1 MLNIMS
7 RGRLVKVLF
16 LVTLASGLI
25 MSAAQSVHAQSAN
38 PFRLSGTLTDADGAA
53 LEGYTVEAPI
63 DVSFLAPASRTDVQ
77 GNYSILYS
85 ALAPAVVSVGDT
97 IEITVKDPD
106 GVAVGT
112 SSYTVTAEDV
122 NQVVGIAEATHDIQ
136 LSGLSAEADAAELPA
151 DGVSTATVTVS
162 VKSGGQAVT
171 DDTVTVTA
179 GSGSVGAVTNNEDG
193 TYTATYT
200 APALVLTGAMADTIT
215 VSSGTTGDSTTVSI
229 TLTEVPTAI
238 AVSVAPTEFTA
249 GAGETGAISI
259 SVNRGG
265 NAVSDADVSLGLRR
279 ADGGADTGSVT
290 GVTNNGDGTYSAS
303 FTPPNAA
310 GQVNITA
317 SDAVSGANGMA
328 SVTVNAGAAAAI
340 SVSAAPMTVSSNS
353 SAVITATVV
362 DGAGNGV
369 GGLSLSGA
377 AGSGTVGAFSAGS
390 AFGSYRATYTAGTI
404 EAEGMDTVTVSV
416 GDLSGQV
423 TIGLTPAPPKEVEIL
438 VVSGTIFKKGGTG
451 SVSGV
456 NVEVTVGSMPPQT
469 TTSGSN
475 GKYSVT
481 FVNPVGVAGRTG
493 DALSVVVTDDA
504 DMERGRDDSVLT
516 NEDLGDDSSANVVR
530 NVTTDIL
537 ARTNALVVTGS
548 VFRVDSMIPID
559 DVFAITVT
567 NMSNGMV
574 VSGMTDG
581 NGMYNLTFF
590 GTSVVAETGNE
601 VVVTASRDG
610 SEWSSPA
617 YALSSEEVEAGRV
630 TINVPTDIK
639 ASTSSLVVTGTVY
652 FEDGTVAVGA
662 GVTVTSM
669 NADKRQETTGMTDGN
684 GNYSVTFFSAEGLVA
699 ETADMISVTAVHGD
713 LGDGTAEH
721 TLTSAEVDA
730 QRAMVNVTTSVKA
743 FTSTLVVTGAVYY
756 EGSEIP
762 VGAGN
767 AVTVVNN
774 ANGMVVSG
782 MTDANGMY
790 NVTFFNPDAT
800 VAETGDMLTVTAD
813 GGEDG
818 SGSADHALAA
828 MEIDAQ
834 RAEVNVPTN
843 IKATS
848 PTFLVAGNVYL
859 EDGMSGAPS
868 GLTVKVMNETR
879 GINAQ
884 GTTVAGG
891 GYVVTFLETE
901 AAAVKTADVLVLDVF
916 VLAADETSIGET
928 TITLS
933 SADVVANRRD
943 GVDITTSLTAEPT
956 NALVIDGTV
965 YNPAGSAVGAEINV
979 RLTLGDHAP
988 MELKTDA
995 SGRYSQTYF
1004 DAEMPVASVY
1014 DAVVIQAVNRSNGD
1028 SAYLSMQLASHH
1040 VLAQRVMI
1048 NVNLVPD
1055 QESPVAVARVNQR
1068 FLDTDEETTF
1078 DASHSTDSPMDS
1090 QLIDT
1095 YVWDFGDGTSGS
1107 GIDTTHAYSR
1117 PGRYVVTLTVT
1128 DLAGNAGTAEREIY
1142 VSTVRLGGISLNT
1155 RHARDVIDK
1164 IIGLAIAQTDAAL
1177 AGGGS
1182 EAVLAMIRE
1191 NPVLQAAVIA
1201 AIGDS
1206 LPPGVVP
1213 AQLLDDDLP
1222 LIFEQYENID
1232 LENFGNAVTARVG
1245 DILGSA
1251 TPGVTRVVT
1260 GDKLDL
1266 YLATPRADVGS
1277 ATFRIDGVTR
1287 DAEEVVDSL
1296 PHTFQLEEEQAIL
1309 LLPSWVGA
1317 GSDGAFSGVT
1327 LMLASEELPASYHN
1341 LISRNAWSYRETGD
1355 YAPASMSPRMINGK
1369 RVWDVQVD
1377 IEPGKIYYYY
1387 YAVELSYPV
1396 PLNLGEGM
1404 EGGMLTQYAMPDPRN
1419 LQMQDRGLVEAL
1431 FTPELQAAIA
1441 PLLNPIIAGILS
1453 GQPATLDDV
1462 AAGLTPETLLE
1473 LLGAILTAA
1482 APLVEQIS
1490 QTLDPQMIS
1499 VFTVPLVNEAQSLWH
1514 TSIDLSAYAD
1524 GMHTID
1530 ANAFDSAGIQID
1542 NRPVFGKTFMLDRA
1556 APAYSVSAAPAQNSS
1571 MYMNDD
1577 GVAIATGLPPV
1588 GEGSPMASL
1597 LLSASPNGDVSDVA
1611 KGLYQIIRY
1620 SDDPAV
1626 QGSETWV
1633 NIISSDL
1640 APMFQGL
1647 TMDDF
1652 TVFMVNFPNLLT
1664 LNAPAILGGVPAQM
1678 EMQIRGADGNP
1689 ALIVGE
1695 YGVRVVAQDTVFNM
1709 STDTAPIRLNIVPP
1723 DPDQASIV
1731 MVSLG
1736 DCNDDGDTD
1745 DLYETGAPA
1754 DMILFSDTPNVML
1767 TAEVTKQVHPITS
1780 IAYQFRMGADGEWQD
1795 IGALEGEM
1803 IAGAAVGSRYDMA
1816 WSIDN
1821 LGAMIQAGMPIM
1833 LRAVV
1838 TNALTISDDEAAA
1851 AELAVKD
1858 HPCPI
1863 EPVVH
1868 VLNHTVNDR
1877 NPDSKA
1883 PRGMISLMAV
1893 TRELTSPHTA
1903 SVIFEVRRAQ
1913 GEEWQA
1919 IGEVAIADSAV
1930 EAAVVEAVE
1939 EALEEVLEGEESAV
1953 IVPTRRVWSF
1963 EFDTTALDDTIMVGD
1978 AAERDMELD
1987 ENPYVLRAVAVDDN
2001 GDRYASAE
2009 ELSQSFS
2016 VDNIDDVPPLTGT
2029 AIVQISDAA
2038 GAIEAVDGVFT
2049 VGGIVDE
2056 SVDAP
2061 FALVLSMPIA
2071 EPITFNRVD
2080 LFINRRND
2088 DGSLGDAVSEM
2099 QAEMGE
2105 QNYTATVD
2113 VSVLE
2118 NGAYFFQALAM
2129 DEVGNQEVRDIAFAA
2144 MIDVA
2149 NFIPPPVID
2158 LSGQTVS
2165 RQPVEETTVEEV
2177 TEAYPGGFPI
2187 AGDYVFTVAGIALNA
2202 GDIDVLL
2209 NGASAKERDAL
2220 TVTTVEEGAS
2230 STFTVTIDTTMFEL
2244 GYHDAA
2250 LQITK
2255 RNGSISFPL
2264 APLFIDNEAPQLA
2277 VNSPI
2282 ANDEVS
2288 ALPTTRAAY
2297 HDGEGAGI
2305 ELPSVTISLV
2315 RLTPPDMTAVEIKMG
2330 EVLTDLTDLVYTR
2343 RADMLPAGVYRVMVT
2358 VADIVDN
2365 MSEASADFTVVTTL
2379 PSVAIRSPNPGEIVG
2394 TSQPLISAAY
2404 SGIGAS
2410 VTSFMI
2416 DGAPV
2421 EMTDEMLSGNR
2432 LEYTPDALP
2441 DGDHTVAIM
2450 VTDVEGN
2457 AADDSVTF
2465 TVRTA
2470 DTTPPLITEA
2480 SPQGV
2485 VKSASATLSVA
2496 ASDPESGI
2504 GSVSYALD
2512 GGAAEDGMTRA
2523 VDGLASGTHT
2533 VDVVVTN
2540 GAGLEST
2547 FSWTFTVELD
2557 TTPPV
2562 ISAAAPQG
2570 IVKSAEATLSAAV
2583 TDEQSDVSNVT
2594 IALDGGNAEAVAVDG
2609 GGVSRDVSGLTP
2621 GTHSATIV
2629 ATSSGGTSSHTWSF
2643 TVELDTTPP
2652 VISEAAPSG
2661 IIKEA
2666 STTISAAVGD
2676 EQSSIT
2682 RVTIDI
2688 DGTGA
2693 RTASVRQGRATR
2705 QVSDLTPGTHTV
2717 TVTAESAGGTSA
2729 HTWKFTVELDTTPP
2743 VISAAAPH
2751 GIIRE
2756 DSARISAVIG
2766 DEQSDITN
2774 VTIQIDDG
2782 SAGTVTLNQ
2791 GRASRTARGLESG
2804 THSVTVT
2811 ATSAGGT
2818 ATHSWAFTVDLDTT
2832 PPEISATSPH
2842 GVVLADKPEISVAA
2856 SDDSGGPL
2864 AIRITVED
2872 GAGAQVSGDT
2882 EASGDGTSATFVPS
2896 NSLVTGT
2903 YTVDVRVKDE
2913 SGNESSASWSF
2924 SVIIDTTPPSITGVT
2939 PEGES
2944 RVGEERR
2951 PMITA
2956 SYTDTG
2962 AGVDMDSVVLMINGN
2977 PVVPTSVSG
2986 TQVVY
2991 SPPADMDFGR
3001 HTVRLEVSDI
3011 AQPSAN
3017 TAAHEWSFVL
3027 EDGKGPIFRGVLR
3040 NYPNPFTSNTNV
3052 SFTLAR
3058 EAALSIEVYD
3068 ITGRLVRVL
3077 AQDEVREAGHNE
3089 FPWDGK
3095 TSAGDVLARGVYFA
3109 QIMVT
3114 SEPEPVVAVIKMALL
3129 RQ

>member
-7 RGRLVKVLF
+7 RGRLVWYLF
-16 LVTLASGLI
+16 LVTLTSGL
-25 MSAAQSVHAQSAN
+25 MVGAAGSVEAQTTRT
-38 PFRLSGTLTDADGAA
+38 FILSGMVTDNDGGA
-53 LEGYTVEAPI
+53 LEGYTVEAPL
-63 DVSFLAPASRTDVQ
+63 DTSDLATVTITGADGEYKIVYNAIFAS
-77 GNYSILYS
+77 
-85 ALAPAVVSVGDT
+85 AVIGAGDT
-97 IEITVKDPD
+97 IEIIVKDLD
-106 GVAVGT
+106 EQVVARK
-112 SSYTVTAEDV
+112 SYTVTVADINREPLSGA
-122 NQVVGIAEATHDIQ
+122 VVDIQ
-136 LSGLSAEADAAELPA
+136 LSGLNAELEPNQLPA
-151 DGVSTATVTVS
+151 DGISTTTITVS
-162 VKSGGQAVT
+162 VDSGGAPVT
-171 DDTVTVTA
+171 DDTVTITPVQ
-179 GSGSVGAVTNNEDG
+179 GSVGEVTNNEDG
-193 TYTATYT
+193 TYTAVYT
-200 APALVLTGAMADTIT
+200 APALVLTESVMDTIT
-215 VSSGTTGDSTTVSI
+215 VSSGTTGDTTTTVV
-229 TLTEVPTAI
+229 TLEMVPTVIDA
-238 AVSVAPTEFTA
+238 AVDPNVFIA
-249 GAGETGAISI
+249 GAGTSGAVQISA
-259 SVNRGG
+259 NRGT
-265 NAVSDADVSLGLRR
+265 NAVADADISLGLRR
-279 ADGGADTGSVT
+279 ADGGADTGTVT
-290 GVTNNGDGTYSAS
+290 GVTSNGDGTYSATY
-303 FTPPNAA
+303 TPPNTA
-310 GQVNITA
+310 GQINITA
-317 SDAVSGANGMA
+317 TDAVSGASGMT

-456 NVEVTVGSMPPQT
+456 NVEVTVGSMPPRT

-530 NVTTDIL
+530 NVITDIL

-669 NADKRQETTGMTDGN
+669 NADKEQEATGMTDGN
-684 GNYSVTFFSAEGLVA
+684 GNYSVTFLSTEELVA
-699 ETADMISVTAVHGD
+699 ETADIITVTAVHGD

-721 TLTSAEVDA
+721 ALTSAEVDA
-730 QRAMVNVTTSVKA
+730 QRALVNVTTSVKA

-756 EGSEIP
+756 EGSMIP

-767 AVTVVNN
+767 AVTVVNG
-774 ANGMVVSG
+774 ANGMDRSG
-782 MTDANGMY
+782 MTDASGMY
-790 NVTFFNPDAT
+790 NVTFFSAEGA
-800 VAETGDMLTVTAD
+800 VAETGDVLTVTVD

-818 SGSADHALAA
+818 SGSAEHTLTA

-834 RAEVNVPTN
+834 RAIVNVPTN
-843 IKATS
+843 IKATA
-848 PTFLVAGNVYL
+848 PTFLVTGNVYL

-868 GLTVKVMNETR
+868 GLTVKVVNETR
-879 GINAQ
+879 GINAS

-891 GYVVTFLETE
+891 GYNVTFLETE
-901 AAAVKTADVLVLDVF
+901 AAAVKTADVLVLDVY

-928 TITLS
+928 TITLTS
-933 SADVVANRRD
+933 EDVVANRRD

-1611 KGLYQIIRY
+1611 EGLYQIIRY

-1652 TVFMVNFPNLLT
+1652 TAFMVNFPNLLT

-1695 YGVRVVAQDTVFNM
+1695 YGVRVIARDGVFNM

-1736 DCNDDGDTD
+1736 DCNGDGDTD

-1780 IAYQFRMGADGEWQD
+1780 IAYQFRMGTDGEWQD

-1838 TNALTISDDEAAA
+1838 TNALSISDDEAAA

-1877 NPDSKA
+1877 NPDSNA
-1883 PRGMISLMAV
+1883 PRGMISLMAF

-1903 SVIFEVRRAQ
+1903 SVIFEVRRTQ

-1919 IGEVAIADSAV
+1919 IGEVAIADSVV

-1953 IVPTRRVWSF
+1953 IVPTRRVWSL
-1963 EFDTTALDDTIMVGD
+1963 EFDSTAIDDTIMVGD
-1978 AAERDMELD
+1978 AAERDMALD

-2071 EPITFNRVD
+2071 DPITYNRVD

-2105 QNYTATVD
+2105 ENFTATVD
-2113 VSVLE
+2113 VSTLE

-2129 DEVGNQEVRDIAFAA
+2129 DEADNQEVRDIAFAA

-2165 RQPVEETTVEEV
+2165 RQPVEEVTVEEV
-2177 TEAYPGGFPI
+2177 TAAYPDGFPI
-2187 AGDYVFTVAGIALNA
+2187 SRTYEFKVTGIALNA
-2202 GDIDVLL
+2202 GDIDVIL
-2209 NGASAKERDAL
+2209 NGASANERGAL
-2220 TVTTVEEGAS
+2220 TVTTIEEGAS
-2230 STFTVTIDTTMFEL
+2230 STFTVAIDTTMFGL
-2244 GYHDAA
+2244 GRYDAA

-2315 RLTPPDMTAVEIKMG
+2315 RLTPPDMTAVEINMG

-2410 VTSFMI
+2410 VTSFTI
-2416 DGAPV
+2416 DGA
-2421 EMTDEMLSGNR
+2421 EAADAAMSGNR

-2441 DGDHTVAIM
+2441 DGDHTVAIT

-2457 AADDSVTF
+2457 TADDSVTF

-2523 VDGLASGTHT
+2523 VDGLAAGTHT

-2594 IALDGGNAEAVAVDG
+2594 IALDGGNAEAVAVEG

-2705 QVSDLTPGTHTV
+2705 QVSGLTPGTHTV

-2766 DEQSDITN
+2766 DEQSDVTN

-2782 SAGTVTLNQ
+2782 AAGTVTLNQ

-2903 YTVDVRVKDE
+2903 YTVDARVKDE

-2924 SVIIDTTPPSITGVT
+2924 SVIIDTTPPSVTGVT
-2939 PEGES
+2939 PDGES

-2951 PMITA
+2951 PMISAT
-2956 SYTDTG
+2956 YTDVAAG
-2962 AGVDMDSVVLMINGN
+2962 SGVDMNSVALMINGN
-2977 PVVPTSVSG
+2977 PVVPTSVST
-2986 TQVVY
+2986 TQVMY
-2991 SPPADMDFGR
+2991 TPPADLDFGR
-3001 HTVRLEVSDI
+3001 HTVQLKVSDL
-3011 AQPSAN
+3011 AGN
-3017 TAAHEWSFVL
+3017 TATHEWSFVL

>member
-97 IEITVKDPD
+97 IEITIKDPD
-106 GVAVGT
+106 GVVVGT
-112 SSYTVTAEDV
+112 SSYTVTAADV
-122 NQVVGIAEATHDIQ
+122 SQVVGIAEATHDIQ
-136 LSGLSAEADAAELPA
+136 LSGLSAEVDTAELPA
-151 DGVSTATVTVS
+151 DGVSTATVTVT

-171 DDTVTVTA
+171 DDTVAVTA
-179 GSGSVGAVTNNEDG
+179 GSGSVGEVANNEDG

-200 APALVLTGAMADTIT
+200 APALVLTGPMADTIT
-215 VSSGTTGDSTTVSI
+215 VSSGTTGDSTTVTI

-238 AVSVAPTEFTA
+238 AVSVAPGVFTA
-249 GAGETGAISI
+249 GAGATGAISV

-265 NAVSDADVSLGLRR
+265 NAVADADVSLGLRR

-290 GVTNNGDGTYSAS
+290 GVTSNGDGTYSAS
-303 FTPPNAA
+303 FTPPSAA
-310 GQVNITA
+310 GQINITA
-317 SDAVSGANGMA
+317 SDAVSGASGMA
-328 SVTVNAGAAAAI
+328 SVTVNAGAAASI
-340 SVSAAPMTVSSNS
+340 SVNAAPMTVSSNG
-353 SAVITATVV
+353 SAVISATVM
-362 DGAGNGV
+362 DASGNGV

-377 AGSGTVGAFSAGS
+377 AESGAVGDFSAGA
-390 AFGSYRATYTAGTI
+390 AFGSYSATYTAGTV
-404 EAEGMDTVTVSV
+404 EAEGTDTVTVSV

-423 TIGLTPAPPKEVEIL
+423 TVGLTPAPPKEVEIL
-438 VVSGTIFKKGGTG
+438 VVSGTVFKKDGTG

-456 NVEVTVGSMPPQT
+456 NVEVTVGAMAPLSAV
-469 TTSGSN
+469 SGSN
-475 GKYSVT
+475 GSYSVT
-481 FVNPVGVAGRTG
+481 FVNPGGVAGRTG

-516 NEDLGDDSSANVVR
+516 NEDLGDDTSANVVR

-537 ARTNALVVTGS
+537 ARTNALAVTGS
-548 VFRVDSMIPID
+548 VFREESTIPID
-559 DVFAITVT
+559 DVFAITVMNT
-567 NMSNGMV
+567 SNGMA

-590 GTSVVAETGNE
+590 GTEVVAETGNE

-610 SEWSSPA
+610 GEWSSPA
-617 YALSSEEVEAGRV
+617 YALSSEEVEAGRA

-662 GVTVTSM
+662 GVTVTSL
-669 NADKRQETTGMTDGN
+669 NAGKGQEATGMTDAD
-684 GNYSVTFFSAEGLVA
+684 GNYSVTFFNPEGLVA
-699 ETADMISVTAVHGD
+699 ETADVVSVTAVHGD

-721 TLTSAEVDA
+721 SLTSAEVDA
-730 QRAMVNVTTSVKA
+730 QRAEVNVTTSVKA

-774 ANGMVVSG
+774 ANGMEATG

-790 NVTFFNPDAT
+790 NVTFFSPDAT

-834 RAEVNVPTN
+834 RAVVNVPTN

-848 PTFLVAGNVYL
+848 PTFLVSGNVYL

-884 GTTVAGG
+884 GTTAAGG

-943 GVDITTSLTAEPT
+943 GVDITTSLTADPT
-956 NALVIDGTV
+956 NAFVIDGTV
-965 YNPAGSAVGAEINV
+965 YDPAGNAVGAGVKV

-988 MELKTDA
+988 MELETYAD
-995 SGRYSQTYF
+995 GRYSQTYF
-1004 DAEMPVASVY
+1004 DAEMPIASVY

-1040 VLAQRVMI
+1040 VLAQRAMI
-1048 NVNLVPD
+1048 NVNLIPD
-1055 QESPVAVARVNQR
+1055 NESPVAVARVNQR

-1078 DASHSTDSPMDS
+1078 DASRSTDNPLDS

-1107 GIDTTHAYSR
+1107 GITTTHGYSR
-1117 PGRYVVTLTVT
+1117 PGRYIVTLTVT
-1128 DLAGNAGTAEREIY
+1128 DLAGNFGTAEREIY
-1142 VSTVRLGGISLNT
+1142 VSTVRLGGISVNT
-1155 RHARDVIDK
+1155 RHAREVIDK
-1164 IIGLAIAQTDAAL
+1164 ILGLAIAQTDAAL
-1177 AGGGS
+1177 AKGGS
-1182 EAVLAMIRE
+1182 EAVLAMMRA
-1191 NPVLQAAVIA
+1191 NPALQAGVIQ
-1201 AIGDS
+1201 AIGDA
-1206 LPPGVVP
+1206 LPPGFIP
-1213 AQLLDDDLP
+1213 AQLLAEDLP

-1245 DILGSA
+1245 ADGGILGSA
-1251 TPGVTRVVT
+1251 TPGFTRVVT

-1266 YLATPRADVGS
+1266 YLATPRADVGHV
-1277 ATFRIDGVTR
+1277 TFRFDEVTR

-1296 PHTFQLEEEQAIL
+1296 THTFQLEEEQAIV

-1317 GSDGAFSGVT
+1317 GSDGAFAGVT

-1355 YAPASMSPRMINGK
+1355 YAPATMSPRMINGK

-1404 EGGMLTQYAMPDPRN
+1404 EGGMLTQYAIPDPRN
-1419 LQMQDRGLVEAL
+1419 LQVQDRGLVEAL

-1473 LLGAILTAA
+1473 LLGAVFTAA

-1514 TSIDLSAYAD
+1514 TSIDLSAYTD

-1556 APAYSVSAAPAQNSS
+1556 APAYSVSATPAQNSS
-1571 MYMNDD
+1571 MYMRDD

-1597 LLSASPNGDVSDVA
+1597 LLTASPNGDVSDVA
-1611 KGLYQIIRY
+1611 EGLYQIIRY
-1620 SDDPAV
+1620 SDDPVV

-1647 TMDDF
+1647 KMDDF
-1652 TVFMVNFPNLLT
+1652 TVFLANFPNLLT

-1678 EMQIRGADGNP
+1678 EMLIRGADGNP

-1695 YGVRVVAQDTVFNM
+1695 YGVRVVARDTVFNM

-1736 DCNDDGDTD
+1736 DCNGDGDTD

-1754 DMILFSDTPNVML
+1754 EMILFSDTPNVML

-1863 EPVVH
+1863 EAEVH

-1883 PRGMISLMAV
+1883 PRGMITLTAV

-1903 SVIFEVRRAQ
+1903 SVIYEVRRTQ
-1913 GEEWQA
+1913 SEEWQA
-1919 IGEVAIADSAV
+1919 VGEVAIADSVV
-1930 EAAVVEAVE
+1930 EEAVVEAVE
-1939 EALEEVLEGEESAV
+1939 EALEEVLEGEESSV

-1963 EFDTTALDDTIMVGD
+1963 EFDSTAIDDTIMVGD
-1978 AAERDMELD
+1978 AAERDETLD

-2029 AIVQISDAA
+2029 AIVEISDAA

-2071 EPITFNRVD
+2071 EPITYNRVD
-2080 LFINRRND
+2080 LFIHRRND

-2165 RQPVEETTVEEV
+2165 RQPVEEATVEEV
-2177 TEAYPGGFPI
+2177 TAAYPGGFPI

-2202 GDIDVLL
+2202 GDIDVIV
-2209 NGASAKERDAL
+2209 NGESANGMGSL
-2220 TVTTVEEGAS
+2220 TVTTLEEGAS
-2230 STFTVTIDTTMFEL
+2230 STFMLTLDTTMYEL
-2244 GYHDAA
+2244 GYHELA

-2315 RLTPPDMTAVEIKMG
+2315 RLTPPDMTAVEINMG

-2343 RADMLPAGVYRVMVT
+2343 RDNMLPAGVYRVMVT

-2379 PSVAIRSPNPGEIVG
+2379 PSVAIRSPNSGEIVG
-2394 TSQPLISAAY
+2394 VSQPLISAAF

-2421 EMTDEMLSGNR
+2421 EVTDEMLSGDR
-2432 LEYTPDALP
+2432 LEYTPDVLA
-2441 DGDHTVAIM
+2441 DGSHTVAVM

-2457 AADDSVTF
+2457 TDDDSVTF
-2465 TVRTA
+2465 KVN
-2470 DTTPPLITEA
+2470 TTPPLITEA

-2485 VKSASATLSVA
+2485 VKSASTTLSVA

-2504 GSVSYALD
+2504 RSVSYALD
-2512 GGAAEDGMTRA
+2512 GGAAVDGMTRD
-2523 VDGLASGTHT
+2523 VDGLTAGTHT
-2533 VDVVVTN
+2533 VVAVVTN
-2540 GAGLEST
+2540 GAGVEST

-2583 TDEQSDVSNVT
+2583 TDEQSEVSSVT
-2594 IALDGGNAEAVAVDG
+2594 IALDGGSAESVAVDG

-2676 EQSSIT
+2676 EQSNIT
-2682 RVTIDI
+2682 RVTIDV

-2705 QVSDLTPGTHTV
+2705 QISDLTPGTHTV
-2717 TVTAESAGGTSA
+2717 TVTAESAGGTAA

-2756 DSARISAVIG
+2756 DTARISAVIG

-2782 SAGTVTLNQ
+2782 AAGTVTLSE
-2791 GRASRTARGLESG
+2791 GRASRRARGLESG

-2818 ATHSWAFTVDLDTT
+2818 ATHSWTFTVDLDTT

-2872 GAGAQVSGDT
+2872 STGAQVSGDT

-2903 YTVDVRVKDE
+2903 YTVDARVKDE

-2924 SVIIDTTPPSITGVT
+2924 SVIIDTTPPSVTGVT